1 MAARISRRSLPHDQE
16 LILKT
21 HGQNRFL
28 RTKSISG
35 RWVTHVTNVT
45 DRGYDDWG
53 LFFVSQ
59 YVYRWFKLLL
69 VLFCV
74 FSPRLS
80 RDLTSAGTGI
90 HIIQNTPDPL
100 HWAGVSTEHNGLD
113 FLILFLNILS
123 LFLEML
129 DLEQQTN
136 KVILTRSGAS
146 VTFSQWLC
154 VNSHISGRGSQDM

>member
-1 MAARISRRSLPHDQE
+1 M
-16 LILKT
+16 
-21 HGQNRFL
+21 
-28 RTKSISG
+28 
-35 RWVTHVTNVT
+35 
-45 DRGYDDWG
+45 
-53 LFFVSQ
+53 SQ

-74 FSPRLS
+74 FSPLIS
-80 RDLTSAGTGI
+80 RDLTGAGTGI
-90 HIIQNTPDPL
+90 HIIQNTPGLL
-100 HWAGVSTEHNGLD
+100 HRAGVSTEHNGLH

-136 KVILTRSGAS
+136 KVILTRRGAS